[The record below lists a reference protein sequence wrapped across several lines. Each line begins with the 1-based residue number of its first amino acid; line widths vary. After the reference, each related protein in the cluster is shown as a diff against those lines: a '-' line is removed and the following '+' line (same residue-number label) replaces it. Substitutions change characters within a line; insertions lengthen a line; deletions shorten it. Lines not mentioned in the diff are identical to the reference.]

1 MSGKHLGYTPEV
13 SDAIE
18 KEYDV
23 KYNAVVGKFL
33 DGMGNEYTLQEAVK
47 TNADNFKRRRKLN
60 KKAYNVNN
68 SNPQLIEEQ
77 RKHHFKY
84 FGKSKVKPVDK
95 PFETALDN
103 VIKQVPP
110 ASLPN
115 PPKEEFRTPE
125 SERMRVPEFLEQEAI
140 RTLLP
145 QDRLKDY
152 EQHKNYIDTLRKQKE
167 EEDKNS
173 SKGLPYILGL

>member
-1 MSGKHLGYTPEV
+1 MSRKYLGYSPEV
-13 SDAIE
+13 SDIIE

-23 KYNAVVGKFL
+23 KYDADTGKFL

-68 SNPQLIEEQ
+68 SNPQLLEEQ
-77 RKHHFKY
+77 RKRHFKY
-84 FGKSKVKPVDK
+84 FGKPKIKPVDK
-95 PFETALDN
+95 LFETALDK
-103 VIKQVPP
+103 VIKQPPP

-145 QDRLKDY
+145 ENKLKDA
-152 EQHKNYIDTLRKQKE
+152 EQHNQYFDTLKKQRE
-167 EEDKNS
+167 EEDRNS